1 MPFTFMIYPDEK
13 VSVPKEGDT
22 FRVTSVEQGVV
33 DIHWGTGTYVG
44 LIPISDCEWTYSPD
58 NVFYTL
64 CGKDFTFPDLLYRIF
79 CPMCGGRI
87 ILKEKQ

>member
-33 DIHWGTGTYVG
+33 DIHWGTGTHVE
-44 LIPISDCEWTYSPD
+44 LVPVNDCMWTYDPPSD
-58 NVFYTL
+58 MW
-64 CGKDFTFPDLLYRIF
+64 FTSCDQEFRYGSNF
-79 CPMCGGRI
+79 CSMCGGK
-87 ILKEKQ
+87 ILYEEKQ